1 MTHTLL
7 QHLVEMTSCHTRKS
21 LDGALLRACA
31 DLGTAQE
38 CALWFARQS
47 GSGCLCWQAGKMSA
61 ATVEVTHAFIS
72 EQLEN
77 ELQRCRRLPLRYRR
91 EAAPGSLAHTWLPVW
106 QPNGHD
112 ASACLHVTS
121 ALPLEQ
127 SVIDI
132 LQGVLR
138 IYANFGALLDD
149 NEHDS
154 LTGLLNRKTFDR
166 RFAEL
171 VGSVDADSDFL
182 PALEAERRGLPPT
195 AAHWL
200 GVIDIDH
207 FKQVNDQFGHVYGDE
222 VLILLAN
229 ILKSAFRQ
237 QDRVYRFGGEEFV
250 VLLRAASLEH
260 ARGAFER
267 VRAQVANQA
276 FPQINRVT
284 ISAGFVSISP
294 DTPVTIL
301 GHADQA
307 LYFAKENGRN
317 QVCYYDELVSS
328 GQLGH
333 SVGNQD
339 VEFF

>member
-1 MTHTLL
+1 MAYTLL
-7 QHLVEMTSCHTRKS
+7 EHLVEITSCRTRKA

-31 DLGTAQE
+31 DLAAAQE

-47 GSGCLCWQAGKMSA
+47 GSGRRCWQDGKMSA
-61 ATVEVTHAFIS
+61 ATADAASAFS
-72 EQLEN
+72 AGQLEA
-77 ELQRCRRLPLRYRR
+77 ELQRCLALPLRYRCDQ
-91 EAAPGSLAHTWLPVW
+91 APGEFAHTWLPVW
-106 QPNGHD
+106 QPNHHD

-121 ALPLEQ
+121 VLPLQQ
-127 SVIDI
+127 SVIDH
-132 LQGVLR
+132 LQGLLR
-138 IYANFGALLDD
+138 IYANYGALLDD

-171 VGSVDADSDFL
+171 VGSVDADSDSQ
-182 PALEAERRGLPPT
+182 PALGAERRGVPAT

-267 VRAQVANQA
+267 VRAQVADHA
-276 FPQINRVT
+276 FPQINRIT

-317 QVCYYDELVSS
+317 QVCYYDELVRS